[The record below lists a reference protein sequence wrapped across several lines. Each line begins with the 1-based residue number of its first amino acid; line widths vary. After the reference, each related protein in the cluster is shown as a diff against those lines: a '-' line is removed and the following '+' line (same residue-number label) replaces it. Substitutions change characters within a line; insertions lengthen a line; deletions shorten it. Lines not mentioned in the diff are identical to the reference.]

1 MQKTIDLVLDW
12 RSTFGLIVDGG
23 GSESDIALSES
34 LIDEEFEEYRQAVLK
49 EDKIEQ
55 LDAIGDL
62 FFVMVQL
69 ECMYRKPT
77 YESTELNQTIE
88 RVFIPN
94 FGNVTIEHDPNLDYE
109 VKDKDS
115 FEHFYTAIELLPS
128 QEDNSFSRVVEVLS
142 NLSKQLNVDF
152 HDLVQEIYN
161 SNMSKLCKDEQTAQE
176 TVENYKKKGV
186 ETYYKTCTTDSSKY
200 IVYRSEDNKVLK
212 SVDFVEPNIKKLL
225 E

>member
-12 RSTFGLIVDGG
+12 RSTFGLLVDGG
-23 GSESDIALSES
+23 GSESDITLSKS
-34 LIDEEFEEYRQAVLK
+34 LIEEELGEYTQAVLE

-62 FFVMVQL
+62 FFVAVQL
-69 ECMYRKPT
+69 ECMYRKPN
-77 YESTELNQTIE
+77 YKSTELNRSTI
-88 RVFIPN
+88 
-94 FGNVTIEHDPNLDYE
+94 
-109 VKDKDS
+109 
-115 FEHFYTAIELLPS
+115 YTAIESLLS
-128 QEDNSFSRVVEVLS
+128 QEDNSFSRVVEVLN
-142 NLSKQLNVDF
+142 NLSKQLNVDL

-186 ETYYKTCTTDSSKY
+186 ETYYKVCTTDSSKY

-212 SVDFVEPNIKKLL
+212 SVDFVEPDIQKLL
-225 E
+225 G

>member
-23 GSESDIALSES
+23 GSESDIALSKS
-34 LIDEEFEEYRQAVLK
+34 LIEEELEEYTQAVLE

-62 FFVMVQL
+62 FFVAVQL
-69 ECMYRKPT
+69 ECMYRKPN
-77 YESTELNQTIE
+77 YESI
-88 RVFIPN
+88 VFNSSNIYP
-94 FGNVTIEHDPNLDYE
+94 G
-109 VKDKDS
+109 
-115 FEHFYTAIELLPS
+115 IELLPS
-128 QEDNSFSRVVEVLS
+128 QEDNYFSGAVEVLY
-142 NLSKQLNVDF
+142 NLSKQLNVDL

-176 TVENYKKKGV
+176 TVEEYKKKGV
-186 ETYYKTCTTDSSKY
+186 ETYYKVCPTDSSKY

-212 SVDFVEPNIKKLL
+212 SVDFVEPDIQKLL
-225 E
+225 R